1 MRGGITRLR
10 MATAIDQ
17 RIYARRSHRAK
28 TFESFVGMNAHGN
41 RRASMP
47 EQQTA
52 DQMLKECPDCHK
64 EYIGLEDDNC
74 CPECFE
80 NFNGM
85 TIEELIGE

>member
-1 MRGGITRLR
+1 V
-10 MATAIDQ
+10 
-17 RIYARRSHRAK
+17 S
-28 TFESFVGMNAHGN
+28 
-41 RRASMP
+41 
-47 EQQTA
+47 EQPTA

>member
-1 MRGGITRLR
+1 MGFNVRR
-10 MATAIDQ
+10 Q
-17 RIYARRSHRAK
+17 RPYSLDANTGAAEMS
-28 TFESFVGMNAHGN
+28 
-41 RRASMP
+41 